1 VFHTEGPAV
10 LTLL

>member
-1 VFHTEGPAV
+1 VFYAEGPAV